1 MPRSRRQA
9 AAVAATAI
17 ALGAS
22 LSACSSSSSG
32 GASPKPT
39 SSSTSGV
46 VVKSKTFTHIS
57 KKAYAK
63 LSVKLPTLKGVQS
76 VAYYKKTKQLQ
87 VYFKNATSQ
96 DEQVVSN
103 VITQR

>member
-9 AAVAATAI
+9 AAVAASAI

-32 GASPKPT
+32 GAATNPTTST
-39 SSSTSGV
+39 SSGA

-87 VYFKNATSQ
+87 VYFKNASAL
-96 DEQVVSN
+96 DEQVVTN